1 VIGQFSKNKTG
12 VVLLLLL
19 VGVLLKIPFLYK
31 AAPVIVSP
39 GDGILFTKFI
49 DWIRPVGDIIPGIYN
64 VLAIFLIFLQA
75 NILTRFIN
83 NNHLMSRTNYLP
95 ALAYFLITSLLPGF
109 NQLSSQLIVATLLLL
124 IFMQIFRTYGRES
137 QFGPIFSS
145 GVLLGLA
152 ALLYFPS
159 LVFFFWL
166 LVALAVLRPFRPN
179 EWLLAVLG
187 VLTPYYFLFAYF
199 FLTDQ
204 IDQFRILEPL
214 ILGVPLQKATLRVAG
229 TVFLLLLPLL
239 TGIYYAQ
246 SLSGKMLI
254 HVRKAWILFG
264 WYAIMGIL
272 MMFFFPS
279 ENYSNWVCL
288 LLPVAS
294 FHGFGYLNTEIRVYP
309 PVAFW
314 LSVVLIVVS
323 VIFSPAI

>member
-1 VIGQFSKNKTG
+1 MIGQFSKNKTG
-12 VVLLLLL
+12 VVRLLLL

-39 GDGILFTKFI
+39 GDGILFRKFI
-49 DWIRPVGDIIPGIYN
+49 DWIRPVGDVIPGIYA

-75 NILTRFIN
+75 NMLNRFVN
-83 NNHLMSRTNYLP
+83 ENRLMSRANYLP
-95 ALAYFLITSLLPGF
+95 ALSYLLITSLLPGF
-109 NQLSSQLIVATLLLL
+109 NQLSSQLIVSALLML
-124 IFMQIFRTYGRES
+124 IFIQVFKTYGRES
-137 QFGPIFSS
+137 QLAPIFNS
-145 GVLLGLA
+145 GVLLGLS
-152 ALLYFPS
+152 ALLFFPS

-166 LVALAVLRPFRPN
+166 LIALAVLRPFRPN

-187 VLTPYYFLFAYF
+187 ILTPFYFLFAYF

-204 IDQFRILEPL
+204 LDQFH
-214 ILGVPLQKATLRVAG
+214 ILGPLTLGMPLQKATLRVAG

-239 TGIYYAQ
+239 TGMYYAQ

-264 WYAIMGIL
+264 WYVIMGIL
-272 MMFFFPS
+272 LLFFFPS

-294 FHGFGYLNTEIRVYP
+294 FHGFGYLNAEIRAYP

-314 LSVVLIVVS
+314 LSVVFIVVA
-323 VIFSPAI
+323 VIFFPGI